1 MGKKVAQNMLL
12 LYKFSKNKPKLT
24 LTQLAKIR
32 PIWSHCLRGAF
43 AQLEGG
49 PVAKEI
55 ARRRGRFSLVT
66 PPSNLET
73 NANVKESMCT
83 YTRAHSHIRARDTHG
98 IWHFLQFY
106 NFQASLNHRAYACS
120 CCCFIVFHFSLF
132 FRKMFIGGLSWQTSP
147 GQ

>member
-1 MGKKVAQNMLL
+1 
-12 LYKFSKNKPKLT
+12 
-24 LTQLAKIR
+24 
-32 PIWSHCLRGAF
+32 
-43 AQLEGG
+43 
-49 PVAKEI
+49 
-55 ARRRGRFSLVT
+55 
-66 PPSNLET
+66 LET

-132 FRKMFIGGLSWQTSP
+132 SGKCSSADFHGKLLQVSNNVLRSD
-147 GQ
+147 